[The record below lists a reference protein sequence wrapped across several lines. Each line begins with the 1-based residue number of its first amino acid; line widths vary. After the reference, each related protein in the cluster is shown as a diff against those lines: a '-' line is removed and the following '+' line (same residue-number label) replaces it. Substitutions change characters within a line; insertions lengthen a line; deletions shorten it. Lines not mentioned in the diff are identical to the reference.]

1 MAEVIGD
8 FQLSTLSRHAPAWGG
23 SGAQGGGRRRG
34 WVTPLSLL
42 MHVCM
47 LHFRRAALLSAA
59 TETRG
64 GALEALLAKIF
75 WRAAL
80 TSAALETRGSALEAL
95 VARRPAELVKTGS
108 ARSFV
113 APSHA
118 ARPTSSGARARCA
131 RASISALE
139 PSS

>member
-1 MAEVIGD
+1 
-8 FQLSTLSRHAPAWGG
+8 
-23 SGAQGGGRRRG
+23 
-34 WVTPLSLL
+34 
-42 MHVCM
+42 M

-80 TSAALETRGSALEAL
+80 TSAASETRGSALEAL

-108 ARSFV
+108 ARSFRG
-113 APSHA
+113 AIARSA
-118 ARPTSSGARARCA
+118 AHVVRCPREVRAGIDIGTRTK
-131 RASISALE
+131 
-139 PSS
+139 